1 MKKFISMVM
10 AASMVASLVPAT
22 AFAAKADEITGTA
35 RVVDAWDK
43 NRDFNGVVTGSLV
56 PEAQVR
62 INNVDYLRTDTGNPP
77 KARFTVRL
85 DNAKFSEDF
94 QKNPDNYVKF
104 TSGSRGEAANP
115 GTTTY
120 TYTEQDAAGLKAIA
134 EAWFEDYDNL
144 PAIDDT
150 FFVTDT
156 NMAAWTD
163 KTKDITAANKKAVGA
178 TYLKGLRLTGVTK
191 PTPGSTAEAAAMDA
205 LVQYAQIMG
214 LPTSNWT
221 LSGKVD
227 GTDSSAK
234 WTNKSGAVVTLADL
248 MAWIENGTEGSF
260 TKGATTAGTAVT
272 AILAGMDLSNK
283 TAAIPTGTE
292 NEINK
297 LGSGEGK
304 ITLAGTNT
312 RVDVII
318 KDIITNEGLVENDAT
333 QSTVADLLDA
343 IEAKI
348 NAAVAASNKAG
359 AAGTADYDILSGVTV
374 AGANGSFNVSFKKT
388 EMTYAPGTGAPS
400 IDGVNADGTGF
411 VATSAGTD
419 KDTWVADVVTKL
431 AAKLTADTGKI
442 YVRTSETTGQLPGT
456 GMARDIKVEVEK
468 KASSRVVAGSQI
480 ERDDEVT
487 VIVTGWLEKDDIIS
501 VDLDTKLK
509 TTSKTAY
516 FSIESD
522 DIKLSNDD
530 ADIAYVLVEQEG
542 LKLSIRKLVDVAEEE
557 VVTLDDRGLVIKT
570 NVGEFKAGDIVL
582 KLSKGFEF
590 ADSYKFI
597 DDHDDWRIVTKN
609 DGETVASGATVVAGD
624 DDDELIVRVASD
636 DTIDEI
642 VIYGIDIEATSAK
655 SGATATIRATSK
667 GFTAAAAVEVAKVV
681 DYKVILER
689 DEDEDLPVIYS
700 GVDTDNYGITDDS
713 DHWSVEITAKET
725 FPGAWS
731 FRKGFNFEIT
741 EGVYV
746 ADIDVVEVDGFLKSK
761 TDAVNVATSVT
772 AEEVGEAF
780 FNAYQ
785 NGGHVN
791 FEFDKRV
798 FDDVDAKLNDDK
810 ATMTF
815 KLQLVAD
822 PGFEGDAI
830 VKLTGDLVDEQELT
844 VAKFVKPYE
853 VKAEQNDM
861 IIDYRYTEV
870 PTAITITEAEAGL
883 WDADKATFNFRIEK
897 ENLMSFEDDPTFEV
911 DSKSDLELKNA
922 KVKDGQ
928 ITFTV
933 KSESDEAATVTI
945 KDIQLFMNRSIPAGP
960 YDLSIRSSLADAY
973 DREVLF
979 APDGDK
985 IYKSKADADA
995 FRGAVDK
1002 DQYPKDNASRPANE
1016 KEDCFVGDVADY
1028 SDTVKEAF
1036 VNVVTAGRDQDDASF
1051 TTKVVVPVG
1060 ENYIV
1065 AGEKQV
1071 ELDTPAYIN
1080 AAGYTMLPIRAV
1092 AVALGIN
1099 SNNVLWDQPTKTVTI
1114 LYGQRIIT
1122 MTQGQKVVYVNG
1134 SAIPASAAVEN
1145 TNSRTFLPM
1154 RDLATAL
1161 GVTDITWDQATRTAT
1176 LNGNQK

>member
-1 MKKFISMVM
+1 MKKFISFVM
-10 AASMVASLVPAT
+10 AAAMVASLVPAT
-22 AFAAKADEITGTA
+22 AFAAKGDEIKATA
-35 RVVDAWDK
+35 RVVDAWDE
-43 NRDFNGVVTGSLV
+43 NRDFDGDVSGTEV
-56 PEAQVR
+56 PEAQIR
-62 INNVDYLRTDTGNPP
+62 INSVDYLRTNDGTDPV
-77 KARFTVRL
+77 ARFTVRL
-85 DNAKFSEDF
+85 DNAKFKGLTDA
-94 QKNPDNYVKF
+94 NLKF
-104 TSGSRGEAANP
+104 TSGSTGSAAVP
-115 GTTTY
+115 GTKQY
-120 TYTEQDAAGLKAIA
+120 SYRKLSVTEVKDILKDHFDDGITVSDYKSISVITQANVDAWIAGNTPGTAIA
-134 EAWFEDYDNL
+134 TGQKTAINDTWVQGLTSYSAPVTPKTAQQNAQAAFEAYVADTTNA
-144 PAIDDT
+144 PAADQ
-150 FFVTDT
+150 V
-156 NMAAWTD
+156 
-163 KTKDITAANKKAVGA
+163 TAADYAYTNDYTTGGA
-178 TYLKGLRLTGVTK
+178 SFGPGWVTANVATGKSVFISLAKVATWGLAHGSAAIK
-191 PTPGSTAEAAAMDA
+191 PT
-205 LVQYAQIMG
+205 I
-214 LPTSNWT
+214 
-221 LSGKVD
+221 
-227 GTDSSAK
+227 
-234 WTNKSGAVVTLADL
+234 
-248 MAWIENGTEGSF
+248 
-260 TKGATTAGTAVT
+260 
-272 AILAGMDLSNK
+272 
-283 TAAIPTGTE
+283 
-292 NEINK
+292 
-297 LGSGEGK
+297 
-304 ITLAGTNT
+304 
-312 RVDVII
+312 
-318 KDIITNEGLVENDAT
+318 
-333 QSTVADLLDA
+333 
-343 IEAKI
+343 
-348 NAAVAASNKAG
+348 
-359 AAGTADYDILSGVTV
+359 
-374 AGANGSFNVSFKKT
+374 
-388 EMTYAPGTGAPS
+388 
-400 IDGVNADGTGF
+400 NADGGFIATGDSNADAW
-411 VATSAGTD
+411 VNPLYDAN
-419 KDTWVADVVTKL
+419 DTVTLFEEVVTVIGG
-431 AAKLTADTGKI
+431 APATGASRS
-442 YVRTSETTGQLPGT
+442 V
-456 GMARDIKVEVEK
+456 KVE
-468 KASSRVVAGSQI
+468 I
-480 ERDDEVT
+480 EELRDDEVT
-487 VIVTGWLEKDDIIS
+487 IKVTGPLEKDDIIS
-501 VDLDTKLK
+501 VDLRSELK
-509 TTSKTAY
+509 TTSKTAT
-516 FSIESD
+516 FSVESD
-522 DIKLSNDD
+522 DMAISNDG
-530 ADIAYVLVEQEG
+530 ADIVYVQVAQEG
-542 LKLSIRKLVDVAEEE
+542 LVLSVRKLVDVAEEE
-557 VVTLDDRGLVIKT
+557 VVTLDDRGLTIKT

-636 DTIDEI
+636 NNIDEI

-979 APDGDK
+979 APDGYK

-1092 AVALGIN
+1092 ATALGISN
-1099 SNNVLWDQPTKTVTI
+1099 NNVLWDQPTKTVTI

>member
-35 RVVDAWDK
+35 RVVDAWDQ
-43 NRDFNGVVTGSLV
+43 NRDFNGTVEGPLT
-56 PEAQVR
+56 PEAQVK
-62 INNVDYLRTDTGNPP
+62 INSVDYLRTDGAAP
-77 KARFTVRL
+77 KARFKVVL
-85 DNAKFSEDF
+85 DNAKFKADLSEADI
-94 QKNPDNYVKF
+94 KW
-104 TSGSRGEAANP
+104 TSGSAGNSP
-115 GTTTY
+115 TVGTPVY
-120 TYTEQDAAGLKAIA
+120 SYTEQKEAALKEMLGAA
-134 EAWFEDYDNL
+134 YDGWGAN
-144 PAIDDT
+144 PTKPVAGDGYIY
-150 FFVTDT
+150 VTDA
-156 NMAAWTD
+156 NMAAWKDTKD
-163 KTKDITAANKKAVGA
+163 TSVQATQTAVTGTWLKDTASVSAPVKAEASEAQANADAALDAWLTAKGKSSTSADYDFVGAVDGSDSKARWEGITSTADPKVVSMKEVIAWAKGTPASFTEGSAFAGSSKTITTTGDFTNGSATVDAADITAVKKDV
-178 TYLKGLRLTGVTK
+178 
-191 PTPGSTAEAAAMDA
+191 
-205 LVQYAQIMG
+205 
-214 LPTSNWT
+214 T
-221 LSGKVD
+221 LSLTTGSVD
-227 GTDSSAK
+227 IDLNGLTIAATDTNAQVLAK
-234 WTNKSGAVVTLADL
+234 IQGAID
-248 MAWIENGTEGSF
+248 
-260 TKGATTAGTAVT
+260 TAVNAHNT
-272 AILAGMDLSNK
+272 TGAAG
-283 TAAIPTGTE
+283 AANYYKVTE
-292 NEINK
+292 
-297 LGSGEGK
+297 
-304 ITLAGTNT
+304 
-312 RVDVII
+312 
-318 KDIITNEGLVENDAT
+318 
-333 QSTVADLLDA
+333 
-343 IEAKI
+343 
-348 NAAVAASNKAG
+348 AAVAATNATTLTISFNETLMTYG
-359 AAGTADYDILSGVTV
+359 AATPAKPAIIATL
-374 AGANGSFNVSFKKT
+374 
-388 EMTYAPGTGAPS
+388 
-400 IDGVNADGTGF
+400 NADGTGF
-411 VATSAGTD
+411 KGTAGSGADD
-419 KDTWVADVVTKL
+419 KATWVNTAYTTL
-431 AAKLTADTGKI
+431 SSYLTAQTAKI
-442 YVRTSETTGQLPGT
+442 YKEHNNPTGVVPPSGVY
-456 GMARDIKVEVEK
+456 RDIKV
-468 KASSRVVAGSQI
+468 SI
-480 ERDDEVT
+480 EELRDDEVT
-487 VIVTGWLEKDDIIS
+487 ILVEGYLEKDDIIS
-501 VDLDTKLK
+501 VDLRSTLK
-509 TTSKTAY
+509 TASKTAS

-522 DIKLSNDD
+522 DIKLSNDG
-530 ADIAYVLVEQEG
+530 ADIVYVQVAQEG
-542 LKLSIRKLVDVAEEE
+542 LVLSVRKLVDVAEEE

-570 NVGEFKAGDIVL
+570 NVGEFKTGDIVL

-597 DDHDDWRIVTKN
+597 EDKNGGNDWRVVAKN
-609 DGETVASGATVVAGD
+609 NGETVGTVKVVAGD
-624 DDDELIVRVASD
+624 DDDELVVKVDKDFAY
-636 DTIDEI
+636 DEI

-655 SGATATIRATSK
+655 SGSTATIRATSK

-761 TDAVNVATSVT
+761 TDAITTATPVT

-785 NGGHVN
+785 NGSHVN

-798 FDDVDAKLNDDK
+798 FDDVDAKLNEDK

-822 PGFEGDAI
+822 PGFEGDAV
-830 VKLTGDLVDEQELT
+830 VKLTGELVDEQELT

-883 WDADKATFNFRIEK
+883 WDADKATFNFSIEK

-985 IYKSKADADA
+985 IYTSKVDADA

-1065 AGEKQV
+1065 AGEKQI